1 MDQRETLQY
10 GLSATHTRIHRCLE
24 EISEEDAGRS
34 PIAGLASIVWQI
46 GHLAWADFG
55 FARRVDGRVEMPAG
69 YDGLF
74 KPGTGGEGPYP
85 TLKDVTVAL
94 DRAHQSLEGIA
105 RTADLATPIEA
116 RNYGSVGQMLVFACY
131 HRGYHVGKMTTL
143 RALLNKSRLFG

>member
-34 PIAGLASIVWQI
+34 PIAGLAPIVWQI

-85 TLKDVTVAL
+85 TLKEVTVAL
-94 DRAHQSLEGIA
+94 DRAHQSVKCWSSPATTEATTSA
-105 RTADLATPIEA
+105 R
-116 RNYGSVGQMLVFACY
+116 
-131 HRGYHVGKMTTL
+131 
-143 RALLNKSRLFG
+143 